1 MATNCT
7 FKYYGSGPDG
17 RGSEL
22 SAVISLADVTVNTTP
37 TTGINGGSWNTAV
50 VTADL
55 QRQILITPA
64 LAASAG
70 IPTGWYQK
78 VGPTEFRQEV
88 LDA

>member
-7 FKYYGSGPDG
+7 FKYYSSGPNG

-37 TTGINGGSWNTAV
+37 TATGGWNTAS

-55 QRQILITPA
+55 QSRIAITPA
-64 LAASAG
+64 QAVISG
-70 IPTGWYQK
+70 IPPGWYQK
-78 VGPTEFRQEV
+78 VGPTEFRREV
-88 LDA
+88 IDA

>member
-1 MATNCT
+1 MATNCV

-22 SAVISLADVTVNTTP
+22 SATISLADVTVNTTP
-37 TTGINGGSWNTAV
+37 TATGSWNTAV